1 MTFSDVPVPAEPPF
15 EQAHKAHGSLQRALQ
30 NELVLNYR
38 AIADSAAGAYS
49 GQGRE
54 TADLRQVAYLGL
66 IKAVQRF
73 DPSLGVPFPS
83 FAVPTIHGELK
94 RYLRDQSWV
103 VRPPRPLQDLRTA
116 IAKIRPELTQRLA
129 HEPSMRELAEEL
141 GHDERLIAEA
151 VNCHSSLR
159 PESFDAPHEGGPLG
173 ELHGTLDERLEH
185 AETLVMLARA
195 VRNLGP
201 DEKELL
207 FRRYFHEESQQAIG
221 ERLGMTQ
228 MQVSRKLSRVLVKLQ
243 HELLGP
249 ASGRGRGTAGTG
261 APGADRSDEATA

>member
-1 MTFSDVPVPAEPPF
+1 MTFSDARVPAEPPF
-15 EQAHKAHGSLQRALQ
+15 EQAQKAHGSLQRALQ
-30 NELVLNYR
+30 NELVLSYR
-38 AIADSAAGAYS
+38 SIADSAAGAYS
-49 GQGRE
+49 GSGRE
-54 TADLRQVAYLGL
+54 AADLRQVAYLGL

-73 DPSLGVPFPS
+73 DPALGVPFPS

-103 VRPPRPLQDLRTA
+103 IRPPRTLQDLRTA
-116 IAKIRPELTQRLA
+116 IAKARPELTQRLA
-129 HEPSMRELAEEL
+129 HEPSLRELAAEL
-141 GHDERLIAEA
+141 GHDERLVAEA

-159 PESFDAPHEGGPLG
+159 PESFDAPHDGGPLG

-185 AETLVMLARA
+185 AETLAMLARA
-195 VRNLGP
+195 VRRLGP

-249 ASGRGRGTAGTG
+249 PPDSGRGAAGGTVPAVDG
-261 APGADRSDEATA
+261 PDEASA